1 MTTEN
6 SCERQGETVLIWS
19 RLHTVAWGIVDA
31 SITSIK
37 KLSENSKKKKNIL

>member
-19 RLHTVAWGIVDA
+19 RLHTVVWGIVDA
-31 SITSIK
+31 SITPIK
-37 KLSENSKKKKNIL
+37 KDV